1 MSLSLLI
8 IFLFKSTEWEKEK
21 RKALSEQLSSE
32 NLAIEKRILD
42 ELSRTKLEN
51 ENKLENFR
59 SSVVESL
66 RIMKEDNEKSV
77 EMIRTVVEEK
87 LQGTL
92 ESKLTESFGL
102 VSERLEQ
109 VYKGLGEMQTIA
121 AGVGDLKK
129 VLSNVKT
136 RGVLGEVQLEKIL
149 EQVMAPEQYVRNFSP
164 KGGGESVEFAVV
176 LPGREQ
182 KEEEKIFLPI
192 DAKFPIANY
201 EKLIEAQEKGDKT
214 EIEKYSKAL
223 DDDITA
229 QSKKISIKYI
239 LPPLTT
245 DFAILFLPVEGLFA
259 EAVRKPGLIDKI
271 QRENRVVIA
280 GPTTLWAI
288 MSSLQMGFRTL
299 AIQKRSSEVW
309 KILGAVKTEWTKY
322 GDLLTKIHKKL
333 DEASNVVTEAQS
345 KTRTIGRKLREVQ
358 ELPSGDSEKLL
369 EN

>member
-229 QSKKISIKYI
+229 QSKKI
-239 LPPLTT
+239 
-245 DFAILFLPVEGLFA
+245 
-259 EAVRKPGLIDKI
+259 
-271 QRENRVVIA
+271 
-280 GPTTLWAI
+280 
-288 MSSLQMGFRTL
+288 
-299 AIQKRSSEVW
+299 
-309 KILGAVKTEWTKY
+309 
-322 GDLLTKIHKKL
+322 
-333 DEASNVVTEAQS
+333 
-345 KTRTIGRKLREVQ
+345 
-358 ELPSGDSEKLL
+358 
-369 EN
+369 

>member
-1 MSLSLLI
+1 MFLIRLSG
-8 IFLFKSTEWEKEK
+8 
-21 RKALSEQLSSE
+21 QLTRE
-32 NLAIEKRILD
+32 NQATEKRILD
-42 ELSRTKLEN
+42 ELSRNKQEN

-59 SSVVESL
+59 SAIGESF
-66 RIMKEDNEKSV
+66 RIMREENEKSV
-77 EMIRTVVEEK
+77 EMIRTAVEEK

-109 VYKGLGEMQTIA
+109 VYRGLGEMQTIA

-149 EQVMAPEQYVRNFSP
+149 EQVMAPDQYARNFSP
-164 KGGGESVEFAVV
+164 GGSGESVEFAVI
-176 LPGREQ
+176 LPGREE
-182 KEEEKIFLPI
+182 KGEEKVFLPI

-201 EKLIEAQEKGDKT
+201 EKLLDAQEKGDKA

-223 DDDITA
+223 DNDITA
-229 QSKKISIKYI
+229 ESKKIQIKYI

-245 DFAILFLPVEGLFA
+245 DFAVLFLPIEGLFA
-259 EAVRKPGLIDKI
+259 EAVRKPGLVDRI

-322 GDLLTKIHKKL
+322 GDLLLKIHKKL
-333 DEASNVVTEAQS
+333 DEASNVVSEAQS
-345 KTRTIGRKLREVQ
+345 KSRTIGRKLREVQ
-358 ELPSGDSEKLL
+358 ELPSADSEKML